1 MADEQQTD
9 LTALTVQLLSAYV
22 SRNSVP
28 SEGLADLIKS
38 TRAAL
43 VAPPAPAAQKAEAV
57 KVTPAV
63 SVRKSLASPE
73 HIISLIDGKPYKT
86 LKRHLATHGLTPDD
100 YRERYGLPKS
110 YPLVAESYSQARRAV
125 AQKLGLGHKSAPV
138 EKPAVA
144 TKSDKVSPEMPA
156 SESKPVPAKVMK
168 GTGEH
173 TPKKAIR
180 RKAAVSPAAVTIKP
194 DEHVKQ
200 SSGPTKRPRKK
211 LSIATA
217 DNQQETAK
225 LGISTSANS
234 GDLVADGTKPTTAKK
249 SKAPVG
255 AKPRK
260 AALKAASAH
269 LGAQAKPEGGEE

>member
-22 SRNSVP
+22 SRNPVP

-43 VAPPAPAAQKAEAV
+43 VAPPAPAAQKEEAL

-86 LKRHLATHGLTPDD
+86 LKRHLAAHGLTPDD

-125 AQKLGLGHKSAPV
+125 AHKLGLGHKSAAV

-144 TKSDKVSPEMPA
+144 TQSDKVTPEMPA
-156 SESKPVPAKVMK
+156 SESKPVPAKVTK
-168 GTGEH
+168 GNGNH
-173 TPKKAIR
+173 TAKKAAR
-180 RKAAVSPAAVTIKP
+180 RKAAVSPASVTIKP
-194 DEHVKQ
+194 DEQAKELG
-200 SSGPTKRPRKK
+200 GPTKRPRKK
-211 LSIATA
+211 LSIAAA
-217 DNQQETAK
+217 DDQQETAK
-225 LGISTSANS
+225 LDISTSANP
-234 GDLVADGTKPTTAKK
+234 GNLVPDGTKPRTTKNA
-249 SKAPVG
+249 KAPVK
-255 AKPRK
+255 AKPLET
-260 AALKAASAH
+260 ALKAAH
-269 LGAQAKPEGGEE
+269 LGAQAKPARGEE